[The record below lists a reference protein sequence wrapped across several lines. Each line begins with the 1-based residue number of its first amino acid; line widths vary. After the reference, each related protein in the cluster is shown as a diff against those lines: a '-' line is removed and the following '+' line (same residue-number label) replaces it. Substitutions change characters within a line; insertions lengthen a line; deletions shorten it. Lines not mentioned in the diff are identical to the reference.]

1 MMTKR
6 KTRALWS
13 MALLFVSAP
22 LYAHVLKAADTGFLG
37 GLVPHFHAM
46 DYLLL
51 LMIVAVAVIWGWLR
65 KGVGNK

>member
-51 LMIVAVAVIWGWLR
+51 MVVVAAIWGWFR